1 VVRVCSSRRHNKS
14 QRSAIRVESREPA
27 IDVYNTTGDCFI
39 SLRAVVRD
47 KAEVV
52 RAHRFPMHTRPFCFN
67 RAGAGAG
74 GQGAEGRQPP
84 PPPATSLPYP
94 PPRNRSPTQAFT
106 LLSRR
111 ALFPQIHT
119 HIHTHTHTH
128 THTHIL
134 SQTPTFR
141 FPPDFIACRTFRS
154 LALESFF
161 LITSHLFPCRI
172 TNNIRSLQLNVH
184 ANSNWHLLFQHY
196 LHRE

>member
-67 RAGAGAG
+67 RAGAG

-119 HIHTHTHTH
+119 HIYIYIHTHTHTH
-128 THTHIL
+128 TSSHKLQPFAFLPIL
-134 SQTPTFR
+134 LPAERSGHSPSNPSSLLLRIFSHAVLR
-141 FPPDFIACRTFRS
+141 IISGAC
-154 LALESFF
+154 
-161 LITSHLFPCRI
+161 
-172 TNNIRSLQLNVH
+172 N
-184 ANSNWHLLFQHY
+184 
-196 LHRE
+196 